1 MSASEIADNKWELE
15 ASKPPV
21 SDTGGILQILV
32 VGFFAA
38 LFGWM
43 MLFTFQGIFGAKRET
58 LADQYG
64 NLTVD
69 GKKAP
74 PKPAAEAA
82 PAE

>member
-21 SDTGGILQILV
+21 TNMGGILQIFV
-32 VGFFAA
+32 VAFFAMIFA
-38 LFGWM
+38 WM
-43 MLFTFQGIFGAKRET
+43 LMFTAQGIFGAKRET

-69 GKKAP
+69 GKKKDGA
-74 PKPAAEAA
+74 PAAEAA
-82 PAE
+82 PAP

>member
-21 SDTGGILQILV
+21 SNVGGLLQIV
-32 VGFFAA
+32 IVGFFAA
-38 LFGWM
+38 IFAWM
-43 MLFTFQGIFGAKRET
+43 MLFTFQGIFGSKRET

-74 PKPAAEAA
+74 EAA
-82 PAE
+82 PAAE

>member
-21 SDTGGILQILV
+21 TNVGGILQIFV
-32 VGFFAA
+32 VAFFS
-38 LFGWM
+38 LIFVWM
-43 MLFTFQGIFGAKRET
+43 LSFTAQGVFGAKRQT

-69 GKKAP
+69 GKKKDAP
-74 PKPAAEAA
+74 AEAA
-82 PAE
+82 PAP

>member
-15 ASKPPV
+15 ASKPPI
-21 SDTGGILQILV
+21 SDVGGILQIV
-32 VGFFAA
+32 VVTFFAA

-43 MLFTFQGIFGAKRET
+43 LMFTFQGIFGSKRET
-58 LADQYG
+58 LADAYS

-74 PKPAAEAA
+74 AA
-82 PAE
+82 PPAE

>member
-15 ASKPPV
+15 ASKPPI
-21 SDTGGILQILV
+21 SDVGGILQIV
-32 VGFFAA
+32 VVAFFAA

-43 MLFTFQGIFGAKRET
+43 LMFTFQGIFGSKRET
-58 LADQYG
+58 LADAYG

-74 PKPAAEAA
+74 EAP